1 MNDLERIAQ
10 LAKWIVR
17 DRYDPAK
24 VTAYALDI
32 AIIAK
37 RCQREVER
45 MNANA
50 QVSPSP
56 DV

>member
-37 RCQREVER
+37 RCQREVEW

-50 QVSPSP
+50 QVLPSP